1 MLANSRLLED
11 HGSFWRRSAG
21 AVLLLLTCVLGLGEA
36 RAGCMR
42 APTPGLQTLADEAG
56 RDPPALL
63 LSTKGDPLRTDGD
76 LAWGWR
82 MAARAEAYD
91 TLSQPANARSTVLQV
106 TEAGATVDLPLRVE
120 LLARAAMNGLTVEE
134 VERIASSLAS
144 VLDRTAPDIVSIACL
159 QIARGEARRLSG
171 APERAVSLLA
181 SAYRLTKRP
190 GRELPHVIATEKL
203 ARVLNAAGDH
213 LQAIALIEEV
223 IAWDTTHD
231 RKVALANDLYF
242 RGLFNLSRGAYA
254 AALADFDLSRMRSPR
269 VSDPV
274 GSAYLDLQTCAAL
287 IELHRLLAA
296 KPLCR
301 QAQLVFDAWQEPA
314 SAQAQLLRAKM
325 EWISGR
331 HARALELLDQL
342 LEDADRL
349 SSFASAPQAYRL
361 RADVNRAMGRTESA
375 YRDLERSVRLDER
388 RSAYERTR
396 QTAVLRASFEAD
408 RSAARTEELA
418 RSLRFARERE
428 SEQAQRYRQLA
439 WSAALGL
446 LMLGTMLIMGVS
458 HRRKLSRVADT
469 DPLTGLLNRRC
480 LIGRERNLF
489 HREGFSAA
497 STVALLDIDHFK
509 AINDAYGH
517 NVGDEVLKHFAAL
530 LASSAGKEDV
540 VARWGGE
547 EFVLVFRHRPAAHAL
562 GVLEEIRSRL
572 LEQVE
577 AKVAGVQVRFSA
589 GVTSSTDGEPLH
601 TVIARADR
609 ALYRAKELGRDRIE
623 VEGVTEHTSSDSPP
637 ATIGLAPAGAS
648 IAESHGPAATSSL
661 VLTPGE
667 ARLVQLSYED

>member
-1 MLANSRLLED
+1 MAAFLP
-11 HGSFWRRSAG
+11 
-21 AVLLLLTCVLGLGEA
+21 LTLVVGLGEA

-42 APTPGLQTLADEAG
+42 APTPGLQALADDAG

-63 LSTKGDPLRTDGD
+63 LSTNGDPLRMDGD

-91 TLSQPANARSTVLQV
+91 TLSQPAKARNTVDQV
-106 TEAGATVDLPLRVE
+106 TKTASSVDLPLRIE
-120 LLARAAMNGLTVEE
+120 LLTRAAMSGLKLEE
-134 VERIASSLAS
+134 VDRIASSLLSA
-144 VLDRTAPDIVSIACL
+144 LNRKAPDIVSVACL

-242 RGLFNLSRGAYA
+242 RGLFNLTRGAYA
-254 AALADFDLSRMRSPR
+254 AALADFDRSRARSPR
-269 VSDPV
+269 SSDPV
-274 GSAYLDLQTCAAL
+274 GSAYIDLQTCAAL
-287 IELHRLLAA
+287 IELRRLRAA
-296 KPLCR
+296 EPLCR
-301 QAQLVFDAWQEPA
+301 QAQAVFDAWEEPA
-314 SAQAQLLRAKM
+314 GAQVQLLRAKM
-325 EWISGR
+325 EWMSGR
-331 HARALELLDQL
+331 YARAADLLDHL
-342 LEDADRL
+342 LEDEDRL

-361 RADVNRAMGRTESA
+361 RADVNRAMGKTEGA

-408 RSAARTEELA
+408 RSAARAEELA

-439 WSAALGL
+439 WSAAVGL
-446 LMLGTMLIMGVS
+446 IMAGTMLGMGVS

-469 DPLTGLLNRRC
+469 DPLTGLLNRRS
-480 LIGRERNLF
+480 LIGRERSLL

-497 STVALLDIDHFK
+497 STVALLDVDHFK
-509 AINDAYGH
+509 AINDRYGH
-517 NVGDEVLKHFAAL
+517 NVGDEVLRHFAAL
-530 LASSAGKEDV
+530 LAFSAGKHDV

-547 EFVLVFRHRPAAHAL
+547 EFVLVFRHRSAAHAL
-562 GVLEEIRSRL
+562 SVLEAIRNKL
-572 LEQVE
+572 PEQVE
-577 AKVAGVQVRFSA
+577 AKVSGTQVRFSA

-601 TVIARADR
+601 TAIARADR
-609 ALYRAKELGRDRIE
+609 ALYRAKELGRDRFE
-623 VEGVTEHTSSDSPP
+623 VEDVTASTTSENPP
-637 ATIGLAPAGAS
+637 AGIGLASGKASGKQANETNTRVRRCAWHGRCKRLTSTIGLRCS
-648 IAESHGPAATSSL
+648 ATSRRP
-661 VLTPGE
+661 LT
-667 ARLVQLSYED
+667 S

>member
-1 MLANSRLLED
+1 
-11 HGSFWRRSAG
+11 
-21 AVLLLLTCVLGLGEA
+21 
-36 RAGCMR
+36 MR
-42 APTPGLQTLADEAG
+42 APTPGLQTLADDAG

-63 LSTKGDPLRTDGD
+63 LSTRGDPLRTDGD

-91 TLSQPANARSTVLQV
+91 TLSQPARARSTVRQV
-106 TEAGATVDLPLRVE
+106 IDGVSSVDLQLRVE
-120 LLARAAMNGLTVEE
+120 LLTRAAMNGLKIEQVDRE
-134 VERIASSLAS
+134 ASSLISA
-144 VLDRTAPDIVSIACL
+144 LDRKAPDIVSIACL

-190 GRELPHVIATEKL
+190 GRELPHLIATEKL

-223 IAWDTTHD
+223 IAWDRTHD

-242 RGLFNLSRGAYA
+242 RGLFNLTRGAYA
-254 AALADFDLSRMRSPR
+254 AALADFDRSRVRSPR
-269 VSDPV
+269 TSDPV
-274 GSAYLDLQTCAAL
+274 GSAYIDLQTCAAL
-287 IELHRLLAA
+287 IELRRLPAA
-296 KPLCR
+296 EPLCR
-301 QAQLVFDAWQEPA
+301 QAQAVFDASNEPA

-325 EWISGR
+325 EWMSGR
-331 HARALELLDQL
+331 YARALELLDHL

-361 RADVNRAMGRTESA
+361 RADVNRAMGRTEGA

-388 RSAYERTR
+388 RSAYERSR

-418 RSLRFARERE
+418 RSLRFSRERE

-439 WSAALGL
+439 WSAAAGL
-446 LMLGTMLIMGVS
+446 VMLGTMLVMGVS
-458 HRRKLSRVADT
+458 HRRKLSRAADT

-480 LIGRERNLF
+480 LTGRERGLL
-489 HREGFSAA
+489 HREGFGAA
-497 STVALLDIDHFK
+497 STVALLDVDHFK
-509 AINDAYGH
+509 AINDRYGH

-530 LASSAGKEDV
+530 LASSAGQDDV

-547 EFVLVFRHRPAAHAL
+547 EFVMVFRHRSAAHAL
-562 GVLEEIRSRL
+562 EVLEGIRSRL
-572 LEQVE
+572 PEQVE
-577 AKVAGVQVRFSA
+577 TKVSGMQVRFSA
-589 GVTSSTDGEPLH
+589 GLTSSADGEPLH

-609 ALYRAKELGRDRIE
+609 ALYRAKELGRDRFEIDD
-623 VEGVTEHTSSDSPP
+623 VTAPTLPEALSAQVGLTLVSP
-637 ATIGLAPAGAS
+637 S
-648 IAESHGPAATSSL
+648 AEEANETDTRVRRSAW
-661 VLTPGE
+661 PG
-667 ARLVQLSYED
+667 RLNG

>member
-1 MLANSRLLED
+1 
-11 HGSFWRRSAG
+11 
-21 AVLLLLTCVLGLGEA
+21 
-36 RAGCMR
+36 MR
-42 APTPGLQTLADEAG
+42 APTAGLQTLADDAG

-63 LSTKGDPLRTDGD
+63 LSTAGDPLQTDGD

-91 TLSQPANARSTVLQV
+91 TLSQPAKARSTVRQV
-106 TEAGATVDLPLRVE
+106 ADGGSSVDLSLRVE
-120 LLARAAMNGLTVEE
+120 LLTRAAMNGLKLEQVD
-134 VERIASSLAS
+134 RIASSLSSA
-144 VLDRTAPDIVSIACL
+144 LDRKAPDIVSVACL

-223 IAWDTTHD
+223 IAWDTAHD

-242 RGLFNLSRGAYA
+242 RGLFNLTRGAYA
-254 AALADFDLSRMRSPR
+254 AALADFDRSRVRSPR

-287 IELHRLLAA
+287 IELRRLPAA
-296 KPLCR
+296 EPLCR
-301 QAQLVFDAWQEPA
+301 QAQAVFDAWKEPA
-314 SAQAQLLRAKM
+314 GAQAQLLRAKM
-325 EWISGR
+325 EWMSGR
-331 HARALELLDQL
+331 HARALELLDHL
-342 LEDADRL
+342 LENADRL

-361 RADVNRAMGRTESA
+361 RADVNRAMGRTEGA
-375 YRDLERSVRLDER
+375 YQDLERSVRLDER

-408 RSAARTEELA
+408 RAAARTEELA

-439 WSAALGL
+439 WSAAAGL
-446 LMLGTMLIMGVS
+446 AMLGTMLVMGVS
-458 HRRKLSRVADT
+458 HRRKLSRAADT
-469 DPLTGLLNRRC
+469 DPLTGVLNRRC
-480 LIGRERNLF
+480 LIGRERNLL
-489 HREGFSAA
+489 HRDGFSAA
-497 STVALLDIDHFK
+497 STVALLDVDHFK
-509 AINDAYGH
+509 AINDKFGH

-530 LASSAGKEDV
+530 LASSAGQDDV

-547 EFVLVFRHRPAAHAL
+547 EFVMVFRHRSEGHAL
-562 GVLEEIRSRL
+562 RVLEGIRSRL
-572 LEQVE
+572 PEQVE
-577 AKVAGVQVRFSA
+577 AKVSGMQVRFSA

-623 VEGVTEHTSSDSPP
+623 VEDVTASTTSERPRARIDFNP
-637 ATIGLAPAGAS
+637 ALASAQEANETDTRRRKS
-648 IAESHGPAATSSL
+648 AW
-661 VLTPGE
+661 PG
-667 ARLVQLSYED
+667 RLIC

>member
-1 MLANSRLLED
+1 MRASLRLFED
-11 HGSFWRRSAG
+11 HGRLWPRPAI
-21 AVLLLLTCVLGLGEA
+21 AVLLPLTCVLGLGEA

-42 APTPGLQTLADEAG
+42 APTPGLQALADDAG

-63 LSTKGDPLRTDGD
+63 FSTRGDPRQTDAD

-91 TLSQPANARSTVLQV
+91 TLSQPAKARRTVRQV
-106 TEAGATVDLPLRVE
+106 TEAASSVDLPLRVE
-120 LLARAAMNGLTVEE
+120 LLTRAAMNGLKLEE
-134 VERIASSLAS
+134 VDRVASSLS
-144 VLDRTAPDIVSIACL
+144 SGFDRKAPDIASIACL
-159 QIARGEARRLSG
+159 QIARGEAWRLSG

-190 GRELPHVIATEKL
+190 GRELPHLIATEKL

-242 RGLFNLSRGAYA
+242 RGLFNLTRGAYA
-254 AALADFDLSRMRSPR
+254 AALADFDRSRVRSPR

-274 GSAYLDLQTCAAL
+274 GSAYIDLQTCAAL
-287 IELHRLLAA
+287 IELRRLPAA
-296 KPLCR
+296 EPLCR
-301 QAQLVFDAWQEPA
+301 QAQAVFDAWKEPA
-314 SAQAQLLRAKM
+314 GAQVQLLRAKM
-325 EWISGR
+325 EWMSGR
-331 HARALELLDQL
+331 YALALELLDHL

-361 RADVNRAMGRTESA
+361 RADVNRAMGRTEGA
-375 YRDLERSVRLDER
+375 YRDLERSVSLEER
-388 RSAYERTR
+388 RSAYERSR

-439 WSAALGL
+439 WSAAAGL
-446 LMLGTMLIMGVS
+446 AMLGTMLVMGVS

-480 LIGRERNLF
+480 LTGRERNFL
-489 HREGFSAA
+489 HREGFGAA
-497 STVALLDIDHFK
+497 STVALLDVDHFK
-509 AINDAYGH
+509 AINDRYGH

-530 LASSAGKEDV
+530 LASSAGKDDA

-547 EFVLVFRHRPAAHAL
+547 EFVMVFRHRSATHAL
-562 GVLEEIRSRL
+562 EVLEGIRSRL
-572 LEQVE
+572 PDHVE
-577 AKVAGVQVRFSA
+577 TKVSGMQVRFSA
-589 GVTSSTDGEPLH
+589 GVTSSIEGEPLQAI
-601 TVIARADR
+601 IAMADR
-609 ALYRAKELGRDRIE
+609 ALYRAKELGRDRFEIE
-623 VEGVTEHTSSDSPP
+623 DVTAPTSPESQPSRVGLEPTSASVEEADETVTRVRRSAWP
-637 ATIGLAPAGAS
+637 GR
-648 IAESHGPAATSSL
+648 
-661 VLTPGE
+661 LTC
-667 ARLVQLSYED
+667 